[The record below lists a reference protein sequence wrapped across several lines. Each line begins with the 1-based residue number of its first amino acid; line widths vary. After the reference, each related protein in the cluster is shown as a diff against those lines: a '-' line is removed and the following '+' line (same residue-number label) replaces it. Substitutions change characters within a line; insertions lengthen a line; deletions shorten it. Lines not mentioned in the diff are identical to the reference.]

1 METKS
6 SFAEGAEAFTSYD
19 KSKRNPYHKSD
30 MNAYDWN
37 LGYSAAKMAYKE
49 GIAAH
54 YDGKSSDVNPY
65 SYNHPCKYA
74 WSRGYWSVA
83 PKKQSSS
90 EDDIKM
96 PRIFVP
102 FVVIW
107 RILTFFWILINVL
120 VEFGNAILMMIVGLL
135 VMGLIIFVGG
145 YFIYGLF
152 TTVFFP

>member
-37 LGYSAAKMAYKE
+37 LGYSAAKKAYKE

-54 YDGKSSDVNPY
+54 YDGKKGDVNPY

-83 PKKQSSS
+83 PKEQSSS
-90 EDDIKM
+90 EDDIKL
-96 PRIFVP
+96 PIIFVP

-107 RILTFFWILINVL
+107 RILAFLWFLIDAFAL
-120 VEFGNAILMMIVGLL
+120 LGNAIIVMILGLL
-135 VMGLIIFVGG
+135 VMALIIFVGG